1 MCAIWCPQVDT
12 LSSERSDLETKV
24 RAQELAMLQ
33 LRTELEMEK
42 VQTRAL
48 TEEAAAA
55 GKKVGTHRQ

>member
-1 MCAIWCPQVDT
+1 M
-12 LSSERSDLETKV
+12 

-55 GKKVGTHRQ
+55 GKKVGSHCQ